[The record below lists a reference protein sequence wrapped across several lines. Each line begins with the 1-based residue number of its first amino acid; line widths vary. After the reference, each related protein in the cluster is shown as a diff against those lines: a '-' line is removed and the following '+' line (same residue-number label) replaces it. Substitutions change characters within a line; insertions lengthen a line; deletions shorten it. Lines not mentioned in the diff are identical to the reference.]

1 MNKLKYVTLNAVL
14 ILGLLPVAST
24 IAAVET
30 VHADELSATTRQN
43 SGMASLLD
51 DKLKREASIS
61 IYELNGQASVL
72 ADIVNQESN
81 EAIISGYPVGPK
93 NVALAALF
101 KAILKVEDPSF
112 TLQSLTNQISRGQ
125 LVINGKTAITAEEIK
140 SSERLI
146 IEFKLFS
153 LGSTAPSISQPV
165 TLNVKQ
171 YSVVSLDLAKKVTE
185 SYSSREGLKVK
196 NPDDTDAD
204 AYTVKIA
211 GTNTVVAVDE
221 KPIYLIEA
229 GLIDATSGQFINEGS
244 YVEKF
249 DIYVGDLLV
258 KANVERTL
266 VVSIGDAQPSFEI
279 GGGKYDSGSTI
290 TNKSHSLTPRAG
302 DDFEN
307 IDSLETAIKA
317 DVLEKLKVSDMNLS
331 SSGTYGITLTAENS
345 VVEVPTI
352 DFSQSATYKVKVTYK
367 KAGSNITST
376 ITVPVSVKAATA
388 PVIRFTQ
395 GQNLTIPVGTSFDL
409 AKNIRVY
416 ENKIA
421 TVEGQ
426 NVVWKVDGAIDTATP
441 GVYRLRYI
449 ATNPKG
455 LSTELTRIITVEGQ
469 ATEKPTIEKFVSVGY
484 VNYVPGYGIR
494 VWGEPQS
501 NGSDRVLAHGTA
513 WKIDQKA
520 TMKDGSVWYRV
531 GTNQWVDAQYVS
543 LTPINEANEE
553 NVSGVATINY
563 VEGYSVNVYSSPAS
577 SSASWTGK
585 QLKHGTKWL
594 TYKRAT
600 VNGKTFY
607 NLGGSQWVDSQ
618 YITFSAN

>member
-61 IYELNGQASVL
+61 IDDLNGHASVL

-81 EAIISGYPVGPK
+81 EAIISGYPAGPK

-101 KAILKVEDPSF
+101 KAILKVDDSSF

-165 TLNVKQ
+165 TLNVKH
-171 YSVVSLDLAKKVTE
+171 YSAVNPDLVKKVTE
-185 SYSSREGLKVK
+185 VYNVRGDLKVK
-196 NPDDTDAD
+196 DPEGLEITD
-204 AYTVKIA
+204 YTIKIA
-211 GTNTVVAVDE
+211 GTNIELMSDA
-221 KPIYLIEA
+221 KPGYLIEA
-229 GLIDATSGQFINEGS
+229 GLIDAGTGKFINEGS

-266 VVSIGDAQPSFEI
+266 EISIGDAQPSFEI
-279 GGGKYDSGSTI
+279 RGGKYDSGSTI
-290 TNKSHSLTPRAG
+290 TNTSHFLTPIEG
-302 DDFEN
+302 DSV
-307 IDSLETAIKA
+307 DSLEASIKRV
-317 DVLEKLKVSDMNLS
+317 VLDNIKVSDMNVNVS
-331 SSGTYGITLTAENS
+331 ATSDYSALTAENS
-345 VVEVPTI
+345 VIEAPVVFDLSKT
-352 DFSQSATYKVKVTYK
+352 ATYKVKVTYK
-367 KAGSNITST
+367 KSGSNITSV
-376 ITVPVSVKAATA
+376 ITVPVIVKAATA

-409 AKNIRVY
+409 AKNIKVY
-416 ENKIA
+416 ENKVA

-455 LSTELTRIITVEGQ
+455 LSTELTRIITVEGK

-531 GTNQWVDAQYVS
+531 GTNQWIDAQYVS

>member
-61 IYELNGQASVL
+61 IDDLNGHASVL

-81 EAIISGYPVGPK
+81 EAIISGYPAGPK

-101 KAILKVEDPSF
+101 KAILKVDDSSF

-165 TLNVKQ
+165 TLNVKH
-171 YSVVSLDLAKKVTE
+171 YSAINPDLVKKVTE
-185 SYSSREGLKVK
+185 VYNVRGDLKVK
-196 NPDDTDAD
+196 DPEGLEITD
-204 AYTVKIA
+204 YTIKIA
-211 GTNTVVAVDE
+211 GTNTELMSDA
-221 KPIYLIEA
+221 KPGYLIEA
-229 GLIDATSGQFINEGS
+229 GLIDAGTGKFINEGS

-266 VVSIGDAQPSFEI
+266 EISIGDAQPSFEI
-279 GGGKYDSGSTI
+279 RGGKYDSDSTI
-290 TNKSHSLTPRAG
+290 TNTSHFLTPIEG
-302 DDFEN
+302 DSV
-307 IDSLETAIKA
+307 DSLEASIKRV
-317 DVLEKLKVSDMNLS
+317 VLDNIKVSDMNVNVS
-331 SSGTYGITLTAENS
+331 ATSDYSALTAENS
-345 VVEVPTI
+345 VIEAPVVFDLSKT
-352 DFSQSATYKVKVTYK
+352 ATYKVKVTYK
-367 KAGSNITST
+367 KAGSNITSV
-376 ITVPVSVKAATA
+376 ITVPVIVKAATA

-409 AKNIRVY
+409 AKNIKVY
-416 ENKIA
+416 ENKVA

-455 LSTELTRIITVEGQ
+455 LSTELTRIITVEGK

>member
-61 IYELNGQASVL
+61 IDDLNGHASVL

-81 EAIISGYPVGPK
+81 EAIISGYPDGPK

-101 KAILKVEDPSF
+101 KAILKVDDSSF

-125 LVINGKTAITAEEIK
+125 LVINGKTAVTAEEIK

-171 YSVVSLDLAKKVTE
+171 YSVVNPELAKKVAE
-185 SYSSREGLKVK
+185 RYSNREGLKVK
-196 NPDDTDAD
+196 NPTDTDID

-211 GTNTVVAVDE
+211 GTNTVVAADA
-221 KPIYLIEA
+221 KPPYLIEA
-229 GLIDATSGQFINEGS
+229 GLIDATGEFINEGS

-290 TNKSHSLTPRAG
+290 TNKAHSLSIAG
-302 DDFEN
+302 DEEN
-307 IDSLETAIKA
+307 IDSLETVIK
-317 DVLEKLKVSDMNLS
+317 DKIFENLKVSDMNVS
-331 SSGTYGITLTAENS
+331 SSGTYGITLTAQNS

-352 DFSQSATYKVKVTYK
+352 DLSKTATHKVKVTYK
-367 KAGSNITST
+367 KADSNITST
-376 ITVPVSVKAATA
+376 ITVPVIVKAATA

-395 GQNLTIPVGTSFDL
+395 GQNLTIPVGTSFDF
-409 AKNIRVY
+409 AKNISVY
-416 ENKIA
+416 ENQPKA
-421 TVEGQ
+421 NVGEEG
-426 NVVWKVDGAIDTATP
+426 NVVWKVEGAIDTATP

-455 LSTELTRIITVEGQ
+455 LSTELTRIITVEGK

-600 VNGKTFY
+600 INGKTFY